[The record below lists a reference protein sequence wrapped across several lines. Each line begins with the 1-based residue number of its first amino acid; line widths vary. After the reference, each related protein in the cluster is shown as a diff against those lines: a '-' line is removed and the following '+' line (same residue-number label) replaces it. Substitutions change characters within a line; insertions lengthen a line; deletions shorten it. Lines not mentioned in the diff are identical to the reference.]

1 MNRRFLCRW
10 RSTLRSPCRGAII
23 SPPSFK
29 CIPKQT
35 SPFIW
40 HHFLSTQ
47 SVAESS
53 AWKQVYREFLLAVH
67 PDFFH
72 EHPSERATNEKN
84 LKIFQ
89 QHLQELDEHG
99 SNSKYGTAVGGDRI
113 TVGTD
118 EGSRLVFFLKP
129 DSKNPQKDACSAYD
143 ISEKALAGRRC
154 CSVPRKVILPLNS
167 HHQMATLLHE
177 AGITAT
183 APSLAVP
190 PHPLRCDT
198 SMPSTEHSSSDW
210 VEELFGETAA
220 NKAWYEAS
228 ARKQQQSTSTGSH
241 GSGSYSRQ
249 REARGPAVLG
259 HVLSTNDGRALVRE
273 RRASARN
280 VQKLVE
286 ELQKQYGFGEFTFR

>member
-1 MNRRFLCRW
+1 MNRLFLCRW
-10 RSTLRSPCRGAII
+10 QSTLRSPCGGAII
-23 SPPSFK
+23 SSLSFR

-35 SPFIW
+35 SPPIW

-99 SNSKYGTAVGGDRI
+99 SNSTYGTAVGGDRI

-118 EGSRLVFFLKP
+118 EGSRLVFYLKP
-129 DSKNPQKDACSAYD
+129 DSNSPQKDAPG
-143 ISEKALAGRRC
+143 IIEEALAGRRC
-154 CSVPRKVILPLNS
+154 RSVPRKVILPLNS
-167 HHQMATLLHE
+167 HHQMATLLHQ

-183 APSLAVP
+183 APSPAVP
-190 PHPLRCDT
+190 PPPLRCDPL
-198 SMPSTEHSSSDW
+198 MPSTEHSSLDW

-228 ARKQQQSTSTGSH
+228 ARKQQQSTSTDSH
-241 GSGSYSRQ
+241 GSSSHSQQGK
-249 REARGPAVLG
+249 ARGPAALG
-259 HVLSTNDGRALVRE
+259 HVLSTDAGRALVRE

-286 ELQKQYGFGEFTFR
+286 ELQKLYGFGEFTFR